1 MAALELGGR
10 IQNASHCLDNVGWV
24 EGLDCK
30 IGLRKII
37 LTGP

>member
-1 MAALELGGR
+1 MAALELAGHS
-10 IQNASHCLDNVGWV
+10 QNASHGLDNVGWV

-30 IGLRKII
+30 IGLRKLI